1 MNELVNTAHVSH
13 NGISNLHDLLRHE
26 TRQEHHDLEKAL
38 DLFSDQFNVT
48 DYRNLLLKLFVFHV
62 AFDAYLAVKGH
73 EGIIAEKFYLE
84 GRSKKTWLAQDV
96 NFMGIDNVAN
106 IRNLS
111 YDDFATLLPST
122 EHIWGAIYVI
132 EGSTL
137 GGEILAKHFTKT
149 LGLFP
154 ETGLRFFTAYGSQ
167 TKAKW
172 NETIWQLNA
181 LDKQDV
187 RHADIIVGAK
197 RTFGFLKLHLT
208 DGMAGPSCRAIF

>member
-1 MNELVNTAHVSH
+1 MNELVNTALVSR
-13 NGISNLHDLLRHE
+13 NGINNLRDLLRHE

-38 DLFSDQFNVT
+38 DLFSGQFNVT
-48 DYRNLLLKLFVFHV
+48 DYRNLLLKFFVFHV

-73 EGIIAEKFYLE
+73 DGIIEEKFYLE
-84 GRSKKTWLAQDV
+84 CRSKKNWLAQDLA
-96 NFMGIDNVAN
+96 FMGIDNVAD
-106 IRNLS
+106 IRKLS
-111 YDDFATLLPST
+111 YDDLAILFPSS

-137 GGEILAKHFTKT
+137 GSKILASHFTKT

-172 NETIWQLNA
+172 DETIRQLNA

-197 RTFGFLKLHLT
+197 RTFGFLKQHLT
-208 DGMAGPSCRAIF
+208 DDISGQP